1 MSNEYERAV
10 LLRER
15 GRHEEAVAMLLSHL
29 AKQPED
35 PGAFIELALNRSE
48 IPGQLKLALED
59 ARTATGLIPAEP
71 FPLALQARILC
82 DLDQPAKALPL
93 AESALALDPEHVYS
107 WCSKCV
113 AHIGLSSWKE
123 AERSARSALELDPDD
138 ETASNLLSHSL
149 RMQNRL
155 DESEEE
161 SNRRLARNP
170 ENAFSFSTSGWTA
183 LQRGDINGA
192 EEKFREALR
201 IDPEMEYAREG
212 LKESYRA
219 RSAFF
224 RVFMR
229 WTFFIQR
236 FSEKHQTL
244 LIISLLIA
252 FKIARTVAA
261 AIHPLLLVLVIF
273 VYYIFVFGS
282 WISSGLAN
290 FFLLR
295 DPVAR
300 LSLDRAEKAQGIATG
315 ILFLG
320 GIAMMLPGFVLDIPL
335 LSLAGATFLAMVL
348 PSTMSFNN
356 PSKKGTLVF
365 SAITLAIAA
374 CGASLARSL
383 PLPPGAGP
391 FAVFEGGAF
400 TLMILLCAGSTWL
413 GMVPSLRTRTA
424 E

>member
-1 MSNEYERAV
+1 MSAEYERAV

-15 GRHEEAVAMLLSHL
+15 GRHEEAVAMLLTHL
-29 AKQPED
+29 AQTPED
-35 PGAFIELALNRSE
+35 PFAFIELALNRSE
-48 IPGQLKLALED
+48 IPGQVNLALEN
-59 ARTATGLIPAEP
+59 AETATGLMPGES

-82 DLDQPAKALPL
+82 DLDKPAKALPL
-93 AESALALDPEHVYS
+93 AESALALDPEDTYA
-107 WCSKCV
+107 WRSKCM
-113 AHIGLSSWKE
+113 AHIGLSSWKD
-123 AERSARSALELDPDD
+123 AEHAARSALEIEPDD
-138 ETASNLLSHSL
+138 EAASNLLAHSL

-161 SNRRLARNP
+161 SSRRLARNP

-183 LQRGDINGA
+183 LQRGDIRGA

-224 RVFMR
+224 RLFMR

-252 FKIARTVAA
+252 FKLARNIAA

-273 VYYIFVFGS
+273 AYYIFVFGS
-282 WISSGLAN
+282 WISSALAN

-300 LSLDRAEKAQGIATG
+300 LSLDRSEKAEGVVTA

-320 GIAMMLPGFVLDIPL
+320 GIAMMAPGFVMNIAP

-348 PSTMSFNN
+348 PSTMIFTN
-356 PSKKGTLVF
+356 PSTKGTAVF

-374 CGASLARSL
+374 SGVKLAQGL
-383 PLPPGAGP
+383 PLPPESGP
-391 FAVFEGGAF
+391 FEIFNGGAF
-400 TLMILLCAGSTWL
+400 TLMIVLCAGSTWL
-413 GMVPSLRTRTA
+413 GMVPNLRTRK
-424 E
+424 EH